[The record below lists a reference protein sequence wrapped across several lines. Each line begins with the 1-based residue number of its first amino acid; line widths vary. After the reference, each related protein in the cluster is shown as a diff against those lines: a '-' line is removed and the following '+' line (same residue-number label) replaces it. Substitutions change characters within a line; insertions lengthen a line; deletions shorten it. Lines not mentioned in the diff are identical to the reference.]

1 MVGFFQLFGVS
12 FLFWVVVGC
21 LRFIFET
28 LGTLRNLPH
37 SSSRL
42 NLLAVSLA
50 GVGLS
55 TSLFFL
61 VFFSFGFEEGLRLE
75 ANAPAL
81 VLSTLILWF
90 ACLGVG
96 SYIAARIYVHEPHT
110 ISLAVGLGTIAA
122 VVSTLIYS
130 PAVAAELIPKNVN
143 LILALVAASI
153 GIALLGGH
161 IARSM
166 NALER
171 ERIAARKKVTKDAR
185 VAPEEV
191 AIVIAAH
198 NEEVTIGTTVE
209 SVLKFTD
216 AKNVYVGSD
225 GSSDTTV
232 DVVRSLGVHVDD
244 IQPNRGKAGAIV
256 HVLEHNKLLDRYKAI
271 FLMDADLK
279 VNKDFYAYALPQ
291 FDDPKVAAVIG
302 HAVSLWPKHYLP
314 YWHLFFTAY
323 RIRLWRVLQFCM
335 RYGQTW
341 KYTNVSPIVPGG
353 GSIYRSDA
361 LKKIT
366 IVVPGLIIEDFNMTF
381 DIHHKKLGLISFDPR
396 AYVTNQEPWSL
407 RDYTKQIYRWYL
419 GYFQTMRHHG
429 IWPSWFF
436 FSTTFFTLELLVTS
450 FLFAILPF
458 LIIELLLGNKDILT
472 IGTSFFGLNFTLA
485 GAIITVL
492 LLDYVITAIVALI
505 ERKPMLLIYGPGFFF
520 LRYIETWVFLYAMTI
535 GLFTKPKTEGKWKSP
550 KRIAY
555 EPTKG

>member
-1 MVGFFQLFGVS
+1 MVGFFQLFGLS
-12 FLFWVVVGC
+12 FIFWVIIGC

-28 LGTLRNLPH
+28 LHTLRELPQTL
-37 SSSRL
+37 SRT
-42 NLLAVSLA
+42 NLLAASVA

-61 VFFSFGFEEGLRLE
+61 IYIGFGFEHGMRF
-75 ANAPAL
+75 ASTPAL
-81 VLSTLILWF
+81 LLSTLVIWF
-90 ACLGVG
+90 SCIGLGAF
-96 SYIAARIYVHEPHT
+96 IAARIYVHEPYML
-110 ISLAVGLGTIAA
+110 SFAVALGTSAA
-122 VVSTLIYS
+122 TFTALLYS
-130 PAVAAELIPKNVN
+130 PSTGIGLIPEDPG
-143 LILALVAASI
+143 LDAALLAATI
-153 GIALLGGH
+153 GIGLFGGH
-161 IARSM
+161 IARSL

-171 ERIAARKKVTKDAR
+171 EREAARREATKHAR
-185 VAPEEV
+185 VAPEDI

-216 AKNVYVGSD
+216 AKNVFVGSD
-225 GSSDTTV
+225 GSSDKTV
-232 DVVRSLGVHVDD
+232 DVVRSLGAHADD

-256 HVLEHNKLLDRYKAI
+256 YVLEKNKILDRYKAV

-279 VNKDFYAYALPQ
+279 VNKDFYKYALPQ
-291 FDDPKVAAVIG
+291 LDDPEVVAVIG

-323 RIRLWRVLQFCM
+323 RIRLWRVLQFCL

-361 LKKIT
+361 LKKID
-366 IVVPGLIIEDFNMTF
+366 IVAPGLIIEDFNMTF
-381 DIHHKKLGLISFDPR
+381 DIHHKKLGRISFDPR

-407 RDYTKQIYRWYL
+407 RDYIKQIYRWYL
-419 GYFQTMRHHG
+419 GYFQTFRRHG

-436 FSTTFFTLELLVTS
+436 FSTAFFTLELLITS

-458 LIIELLLGNKDILT
+458 LVIELLLGPRDILT
-472 IGTSFFGLNFTLA
+472 IGASFLGMNFTIA
-485 GAIITVL
+485 GVITTVL
-492 LLDYVITAIVALI
+492 LLDYVVTIIVAAI

-520 LRYIETWVFLYAMTI
+520 LRYIETWVFLYALGI
-535 GLFTKPKTEGKWKSP
+535 GLFTTPKARGSWKSP
-550 KRIAY
+550 KRVAY
-555 EPTKG
+555 AKD

>member
-1 MVGFFQLFGVS
+1 MVGFFQLFGIS
-12 FLFWVVVGC
+12 FIFWIFVGC

-28 LGTLRNLPH
+28 LRKLRDMPQSASHVNLV
-37 SSSRL
+37 
-42 NLLAVSLA
+42 AAAIA

-61 VFFSFGFEEGLRLE
+61 VFFSFGFEESMRLE
-75 ANAPAL
+75 AAVSAL
-81 VLSTLILWF
+81 HLSTLILWF
-90 ACLGVG
+90 ACIGVG
-96 SYIAARIYVHEPHT
+96 TYVAARIYAHEPYMLSFAVSLGT
-110 ISLAVGLGTIAA
+110 LAATASALLYSPSLAAGLIPTDVRFGFALIAA
-122 VVSTLIYS
+122 TITT
-130 PAVAAELIPKNVN
+130 
-143 LILALVAASI
+143 
-153 GIALLGGH
+153 GFLGGH

-171 ERIAARKKVTKDAR
+171 ERDAIRREATKHARIAPKD
-185 VAPEEV
+185 V

-209 SVLKFTD
+209 SVLKFAD
-216 AKNVYVGSD
+216 PKDVYVGSD
-225 GSSDTTV
+225 GSSDKTV
-232 DVVRSLGVHVDD
+232 DVVRSLGAHADD

-256 HVLEHNKLLDRYKAI
+256 HVLMANKILERYKAV

-279 VNKDFYAYALPQ
+279 VNKDFYTYALPQ
-291 FDDPKVAAVIG
+291 LDDPKVVAVIG

-353 GSIYRSDA
+353 GSIYRSEA
-361 LKKIT
+361 LKKID

-407 RDYTKQIYRWYL
+407 HDYVKQVYRWYL

-429 IWPSWFF
+429 IWASFFLFCTLFFTIELF
-436 FSTTFFTLELLVTS
+436 FSS
-450 FLFAILPF
+450 ILFALLPF
-458 LIIELLLGNKDILT
+458 LMIELLLGPKELLT
-472 IGTSFFGLNFTLA
+472 VGIPFFGSTFTLA
-485 GAIITVL
+485 GIVMTVL
-492 LLDYVITAIVALI
+492 VLDYITTIIVAMI

-520 LRYIETWVFLYAMTI
+520 LRYVETWVFLYALIM
-535 GLFTKPKTEGKWKSP
+535 GLFKKPNAEGKWKSP
-550 KRIAY
+550 KRVAY
-555 EPTKG
+555 AKN